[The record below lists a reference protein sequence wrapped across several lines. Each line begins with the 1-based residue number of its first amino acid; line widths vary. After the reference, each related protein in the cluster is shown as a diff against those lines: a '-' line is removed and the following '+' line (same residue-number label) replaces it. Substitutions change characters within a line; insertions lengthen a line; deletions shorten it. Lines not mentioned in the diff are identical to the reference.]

1 MSTIDPTNTSR
12 SCRRSAVQ
20 HVTGVARSIRV
31 RGMRLKLAGL
41 LVESKPEIGT
51 SKKLAN
57 RMRRAALPVFMFYLV
72 LPAQAQTLKQ
82 AADLYEHTD
91 YNAAMQVLRALES
104 LDAEAYALMG
114 KSSLMQGDLKKA
126 TEYFQ
131 KAVAMAPDNSD
142 YIMWLGKSWGRRA
155 EIASPLVAPMNA
167 AHARDCFEKAVA
179 LNPENR
185 DALGDL
191 FDYYLHAPGFLGGGL
206 DKAEAA
212 ARRIEALDPPEGHF
226 LRAQIARKRNE
237 PGEVEQQLRIAVKL
251 GPAQVGHVIALA
263 RFLAQQGRLKESD
276 ATLVQVEKL
285 APHNPRLLFGRAS
298 IYVET
303 HRNPAEARE
312 LLRQYLQC
320 NLTPDDP
327 PREAAE
333 KLLKRVS
340 GA

>member
-1 MSTIDPTNTSR
+1 MK
-12 SCRRSAVQ
+12 SATLV
-20 HVTGVARSIRV
+20 VCVFS
-31 RGMRLKLAGL
+31 LAVSG
-41 LVESKPEIGT
+41 
-51 SKKLAN
+51 
-57 RMRRAALPVFMFYLV
+57 
-72 LPAQAQTLKQ
+72 QTLKQ

-91 YNAAMQVLRALES
+91 YTAALQVLHALES
-104 LDAEAYALMG
+104 PGAEAYELMG
-114 KSSLMQGDLKKA
+114 KSSLMQGDFKKA

-131 KAVAMAPDNSD
+131 KAVAMAPGNAD

-155 EIASPLVAPMNA
+155 EMASPLVAPINA

-179 LNPENR
+179 LDPKNR

-206 DKAEAA
+206 DKAEAT
-212 ARRIEALDPPEGHF
+212 ARHIQEIDPPEGHF
-226 LRAQIARKRNE
+226 LLAQVACKRNE
-237 PGEVEQQLRIAVKL
+237 TGEVEKQLRIAVKL

-263 RFLAQQGRLKESD
+263 RFLAQQGRIKESD
-276 ATLVQVEKL
+276 ATLAQAERL
-285 APHNPRLLFGRAS
+285 APHSPRLIFERAS

-303 HRNPAEARE
+303 HRNPEQARE
-312 LLRQYLQC
+312 LLREYLQC